1 MLHEQ
6 KKLVMNGETPR
17 RAFRRPCS
25 VRSSIQQVS
34 HATDVKEWMS
44 RVPALAHK
52 NNYSHDNRHAG
63 RFQPSHRLEAILH
76 R

>member
-34 HATDVKEWMS
+34 HATDVKDGREGVD
-44 RVPALAHK
+44 VPCASTGPQEQL
-52 NNYSHDNRHAG
+52 
-63 RFQPSHRLEAILH
+63 LT
-76 R
+76 